1 MILASLMLT
10 FLLLPDGVL
19 HAQRCDGTINIR
31 VSDSTSGTN
40 VFGATLTVVDSTGDF
55 FTDHLASRDG
65 RFTISAYRRNAI
77 GTLMS
82 HRSLMSISRGEYLT
96 FYFGCDGDYML
107 CITRRGSNIGD
118 TDTMNI
124 YLDDVCDEK
133 FSMNLTIS
141 PGMFRAQVCDSTAR
155 DLERGGDDN
164 QP

>member
-65 RFTISAYRRNAI
+65 RFTISAYRRK
-77 GTLMS
+77 
-82 HRSLMSISRGEYLT
+82 
-96 FYFGCDGDYML
+96 
-107 CITRRGSNIGD
+107 
-118 TDTMNI
+118 DTMNI